1 MAIYSFYDNHCDQF
15 DDQLQLFEND
25 ENSPKYDNV
34 AAAASSFDDE
44 ELLTIK
50 SWLLVIGSNAKGVT
64 LNVTVTLSGY
74 CSIAKHD
81 DNNNKH
87 NMHHHTKIQVC
98 SLSHTNLY
106 CMIVNKQ

>member
-15 DDQLQLFEND
+15 DGQLQLFEND

-50 SWLLVIGSNAKGVT
+50 SWLLAIGSNAKGVT

-74 CSIAKHD
+74 CSIAEHD

-87 NMHHHTKIQVC
+87 NTICIITPKYRFAVYHTQPW
-98 SLSHTNLY
+98 
-106 CMIVNKQ
+106 IVW